1 MLYCIFPGTNA
12 VFPYIINNFA
22 RQVKFLQLKDN
33 SKRMEFQKINRLK
46 VVLVENGKTGKWL
59 AEQVGKNEATVSRW
73 CSNKMQPSLDMLV
86 RIAELLNVDPRQ
98 LINSGNNEQLW
109 KEDYK

>member
-1 MLYCIFPGTNA
+1 
-12 VFPYIINNFA
+12 
-22 RQVKFLQLKDN
+22 
-33 SKRMEFQKINRLK
+33 MESQKINRLK

-86 RIAELLNVDPRQ
+86 RISELLDIDVKD
-98 LINSGNNEQLW
+98 LIVSNQA
-109 KEDYK
+109 

>member
-1 MLYCIFPGTNA
+1 
-12 VFPYIINNFA
+12 
-22 RQVKFLQLKDN
+22 
-33 SKRMEFQKINRLK
+33 MESQKINRLK

-86 RIAELLNVDPRQ
+86 KIAGLLNVDPRQ
-98 LINSGNNEQLW
+98 LINGGN
-109 KEDYK
+109 KD